1 MRKIISLTLLLPL
14 LLSCGHGGY
23 RATLN
28 HIDTLLRTD
37 PNTALAITDSIM
49 QDSIRMS
56 RAEQMR
62 TRLYRGVARIRTYNP
77 VTDDSTATAI
87 ARYYDSHGTPN
98 DRMMAYYLLGCTYR
112 DLGDTP
118 MQLECLQKAAEAA
131 DTTRTD
137 CDYYTMVSIY
147 GHLAN
152 LYHKQVL
159 PEEELSVLKKLGES
173 AKKDNDT
180 ITEIM
185 AYKLQMGSCYLLKDT
200 DRIFL
205 ISDTAQILYKQN
217 GYNEL
222 AARVLVTPIS
232 ISIDRGDYSKAKE
245 LLRIF
250 ENESGLFDTDG
261 NIEKG
266 WEYFYYN
273 KGRYLLG
280 TGKPDSAIIFFRKAS
295 GCGIDESIYKGLFN
309 AYIRKHEPDS
319 IAKYGQLFVNA
330 NDSAWLAKN
339 SQTVAQMT
347 AMYDYGRHK
356 KQAEEATSKYIKE
369 RKKILILISLLLLAL
384 SIIAFA
390 LFIIRKHRI
399 AEEERERQ
407 TQKEYDDAILAI
419 HHAQND
425 LRLLKYEYDE
435 VVTSKIEK
443 EQQKKESP
451 DKCTGNIIIEKDN
464 TKSIGS
470 EIASLHENYLRKIE
484 EKDKELK
491 TLIEEKERLQKNVTF
506 SRSVESDAR
515 FMDSAIYSKFC
526 HSCFPQK
533 GQHTIT
539 DNDWEQFM
547 SLFRE
552 CYPTYYAF
560 ISHNNVLRQTQIRVC
575 ALIRAGFRPGDK
587 CLILDVNSSK
597 INKIK
602 IQINKKLFGKD
613 DAKSLKNN
621 LAAHFY

>member
-1 MRKIISLTLLLPL
+1 
-14 LLSCGHGGY
+14 
-23 RATLN
+23 
-28 HIDTLLRTD
+28 
-37 PNTALAITDSIM
+37 
-49 QDSIRMS
+49 
-56 RAEQMR
+56 
-62 TRLYRGVARIRTYNP
+62 
-77 VTDDSTATAI
+77 
-87 ARYYDSHGTPN
+87 
-98 DRMMAYYLLGCTYR
+98 
-112 DLGDTP
+112 
-118 MQLECLQKAAEAA
+118 
-131 DTTRTD
+131 
-137 CDYYTMVSIY
+137 
-147 GHLAN
+147 
-152 LYHKQVL
+152 
-159 PEEELSVLKKLGES
+159 
-173 AKKDNDT
+173 
-180 ITEIM
+180 
-185 AYKLQMGSCYLLKDT
+185 
-200 DRIFL
+200 
-205 ISDTAQILYKQN
+205 
-217 GYNEL
+217 
-222 AARVLVTPIS
+222 
-232 ISIDRGDYSKAKE
+232 
-245 LLRIF
+245 
-250 ENESGLFDTDG
+250 
-261 NIEKG
+261 
-266 WEYFYYN
+266 
-273 KGRYLLG
+273 
-280 TGKPDSAIIFFRKAS
+280 
-295 GCGIDESIYKGLFN
+295 
-309 AYIRKHEPDS
+309 
-319 IAKYGQLFVNA
+319 
-330 NDSAWLAKN
+330 
-339 SQTVAQMT
+339 MT
-347 AMYDYGRHK
+347 AMYDYSRHK

-369 RKKILILISLLLLAL
+369 RKKILLLISLLLLAL

-451 DKCTGNIIIEKDN
+451 DICTGNIIIEKDN

-533 GQHTIT
+533 GQHALT

-597 INKIK
+597 INKLK

>member
-37 PNTALAITDSIM
+37 PNTALAITDINM

-347 AMYDYGRHK
+347 AMYDYSRHK

>member
-347 AMYDYGRHK
+347 AMYDYSRHK

-533 GQHTIT
+533 GQHALT

-575 ALIRAGFRPGDK
+575 ALI
-587 CLILDVNSSK
+587 
-597 INKIK
+597 
-602 IQINKKLFGKD
+602 
-613 DAKSLKNN
+613 
-621 LAAHFY
+621 

>member
-1 MRKIISLTLLLPL
+1 MRKIFYFILALLLL
-14 LLSCGHGGY
+14 ACCHRGETSRTLSHV
-23 RATLN
+23 
-28 HIDTLLRTD
+28 DSLLRTD
-37 PNTALAITDSIM
+37 PATALAITDSIM
-49 QDSIRMS
+49 QDSTRLS

-131 DTTRTD
+131 DTTQAD

-159 PEEELSVLKKLGES
+159 PEEELKALKVLGEC

-180 ITEIM
+180 ISFLQSFE
-185 AYKLQMGSCYLLKDT
+185 LQMRAYTLSKEIDKVLCIADSARKNYKYLGYDNMAATL
-200 DRIFL
+200 L
-205 ISDTAQILYKQN
+205 I
-217 GYNEL
+217 
-222 AARVLVTPIS
+222 TPIS
-232 ISIDRGDYSKAKE
+232 LYLDRADYKKAKE
-245 LLRIF
+245 YLDIYER
-250 ENESGLFDTDG
+250 ESGLFDKNG

-266 WEYFYYN
+266 REYHYFN

-280 TGKPDSAIIFFRKAS
+280 VEKTDSAIFYFHRALNGGKKEEA
-295 GCGIDESIYKGLFN
+295 YYGLLT
-309 AYIRKHEPDS
+309 AYEKKNIPDS
-319 IAKYGQLFVNA
+319 ISKYAKLFA
-330 NDSAWLAKN
+330 STNDSAWLAKN

-347 AMYDYGRHK
+347 AMYDYSRHK

-369 RKKILILISLLLLAL
+369 REKILILISLLLLAL
-384 SIIAFA
+384 GIIAFA

-407 TQKEYDDAILAI
+407 TQKVYDDAILAI

-435 VVTSKIEK
+435 VVTGKIEK
-443 EQQKKESP
+443 EQQKESP
-451 DKCTGNIIIEKDN
+451 DKCAGNIIIEKDN

-491 TLIEEKERLQKNVTF
+491 TLIEEEERLQKNVTF

-533 GQHTIT
+533 GQHALT

-597 INKIK
+597 INKLK

>member
-1 MRKIISLTLLLPL
+1 MRKIFSLTLLLPL

-23 RATLN
+23 RATLS
-28 HIDTLLRTD
+28 HVDSLLRTD
-37 PNTALAITDSIM
+37 PATALAITDSIM
-49 QDSIRMS
+49 QDSTRLS

-77 VTDDSTATAI
+77 VTNDSTATAI

-118 MQLECLQKAAEAA
+118 MQLECLQKAAEVA
-131 DTTRTD
+131 DTTRND

-147 GHLAN
+147 GHMAN

-159 PEEELSVLKKLGES
+159 PEEELKALKVLGEC

-180 ITEIM
+180 ISFLQSFE
-185 AYKLQMGSCYLLKDT
+185 LQMRAYTLSKEIDKVLCIADSARKNYKYLGYDNMAATL
-200 DRIFL
+200 L
-205 ISDTAQILYKQN
+205 I
-217 GYNEL
+217 
-222 AARVLVTPIS
+222 TPIS
-232 ISIDRGDYSKAKE
+232 LYLDRADYKKAKE
-245 LLRIF
+245 YLDIYER
-250 ENESGLFDTDG
+250 ESGLFDKNG

-266 WEYFYYN
+266 REYHYFN

-280 TGKPDSAIIFFRKAS
+280 VEKTDSAIFYFHRALNGGKKEEA
-295 GCGIDESIYKGLFN
+295 YYGLLT
-309 AYIRKHEPDS
+309 AYEKKNIPDS
-319 IAKYGQLFVNA
+319 ISKYAKLFA
-330 NDSAWLAKN
+330 STNDSAWFAKN

-347 AMYDYGRHK
+347 AMYDYSRHK

-399 AEEERERQ
+399 AEEKKERQ

-435 VVTSKIEK
+435 VVTGKIEK

-451 DKCTGNIIIEKDN
+451 DICTGNIIIEKDN

-533 GQHTIT
+533 GQHALT

-575 ALIRAGFRPGDK
+575 ALIRAGFCPGDK

-597 INKIK
+597 INKLK

-621 LAAHFY
+621 LTAYFY

>member
-1 MRKIISLTLLLPL
+1 
-14 LLSCGHGGY
+14 
-23 RATLN
+23 
-28 HIDTLLRTD
+28 
-37 PNTALAITDSIM
+37 
-49 QDSIRMS
+49 
-56 RAEQMR
+56 
-62 TRLYRGVARIRTYNP
+62 
-77 VTDDSTATAI
+77 
-87 ARYYDSHGTPN
+87 
-98 DRMMAYYLLGCTYR
+98 
-112 DLGDTP
+112 
-118 MQLECLQKAAEAA
+118 
-131 DTTRTD
+131 
-137 CDYYTMVSIY
+137 SIY
-147 GHLAN
+147 GHMAN
-152 LYHKQVL
+152 LYDKQIL
-159 PEEELSVLKKLGES
+159 PEEELKILKLAETC
-173 AKKDNDT
+173 ARKDNDT
-180 ITEIM
+180 LSVFKAFELRM
-185 AYKLQMGSCYLLKDT
+185 RPYYLLLDT
-200 DRIFL
+200 NKVL
-205 ISDTAQILYKQN
+205 SISDTIRAIYSQH
-217 GYNEL
+217 GYNNIAAEL
-222 AARVLVTPIS
+222 LITPIS
-232 ISIDRGDYSKAKE
+232 IFLDRGQYDKTRELIDIYERESK
-245 LLRIF
+245 
-250 ENESGLFDTDG
+250 LFDEKG
-261 NIEKG
+261 NIQKG
-266 WEYFYYN
+266 REYHYYN

-280 TGKPDSAIIFFRKAS
+280 IGKTDSAICYFYKALA
-295 GCGIDESIYKGLFN
+295 GGIEESACKGLLY
-309 AYIRKHEPDS
+309 AYKKLGKSDS
-319 IAKYGQLFVNA
+319 IAKYAQLFVNA
-330 NDSAWLAKN
+330 NDSSWFAKN

-347 AMYDYGRHK
+347 AMYDYSRHK

-369 RKKILILISLLLLAL
+369 RKKILLLISLLLLAL

-443 EQQKKESP
+443 EQQKESP
-451 DKCTGNIIIEKDN
+451 DICTDNIIIEKEN

-597 INKIK
+597 INKLK

>member
-1 MRKIISLTLLLPL
+1 MRKIFYFILALLLL
-14 LLSCGHGGY
+14 ACCHRGETSRTLSHV
-23 RATLN
+23 
-28 HIDTLLRTD
+28 DSLLRTD
-37 PNTALAITDSIM
+37 PATALAITDSLL
-49 QDSIRMS
+49 QDSTRMS

-118 MQLECLQKAAEAA
+118 MQLESFQTAVEKA
-131 DTTRTD
+131 DTTRDD

-147 GHLAN
+147 GHMAN
-152 LYHKQVL
+152 LYHAQVL
-159 PEEELSVLKKLGES
+159 P
-173 AKKDNDT
+173 ND
-180 ITEIM
+180 EIIALNNLRKY
-185 AYKLQMGSCYLLKDT
+185 AYKDKDTLTYILGNELQMRALVFMCDT
-200 DRIFL
+200 DKTL
-205 ISDTAQILYKQN
+205 KTAEESRREYIKH
-217 GYNEL
+217 GYNNY
-222 AARVLVTPIS
+222 AAGLLITPIS
-232 ISIDRGDYSKAKE
+232 LLLDRGDYKKAKE
-245 LLRIF
+245 YLDIY
-250 ENESGLFDTDG
+250 EQESGLFDKEG

-266 WEYFYYN
+266 REYHYFN

-280 TGKPDSAIIFFRKAS
+280 EGKADSAVYFFLKALQ
-295 GCGIDESIYKGLFN
+295 GGRYEEAYYGLLS
-309 AYIRKHEPDS
+309 AYEKKNIPDS
-319 IAKYGQLFVNA
+319 IAKYAKLYA
-330 NDSAWLAKN
+330 KTNDSIWLSKN
-339 SQTVAQMT
+339 SQTVEQMT
-347 AMYDYGRHK
+347 AMYDYSRHK

-369 RKKILILISLLLLAL
+369 RKKILLLISLLLLAL
-384 SIIAFA
+384 GIIAFA

-451 DKCTGNIIIEKDN
+451 DKCTGNRIIEKDN

-533 GQHTIT
+533 GQHALT

-587 CLILDVNSSK
+587 CLILNVNSSK

>member
-1 MRKIISLTLLLPL
+1 MRKIFYFILALLLL
-14 LLSCGHGGY
+14 ACCQRGETSRTLSHV
-23 RATLN
+23 
-28 HIDTLLRTD
+28 DSLLRTD
-37 PNTALAITDSIM
+37 PATALAITDSLL
-49 QDSIRMS
+49 QDSTRLS

-152 LYHKQVL
+152 LYDKQIL
-159 PEEELSVLKKLGES
+159 PEEELKILKLAETC
-173 AKKDNDT
+173 ARKDNDT
-180 ITEIM
+180 LSVFK
-185 AYKLQMGSCYLLKDT
+185 AYELRMRPYYLLLDT
-200 DRIFL
+200 NKVL
-205 ISDTAQILYKQN
+205 SISDTIRTIYSQH
-217 GYNEL
+217 GYNNIAAEL
-222 AARVLVTPIS
+222 LITPIS
-232 ISIDRGDYSKAKE
+232 IFLDRGQYDKTRE
-245 LLRIF
+245 LLDIYER
-250 ENESGLFDTDG
+250 ESKLFDEKG
-261 NIEKG
+261 NIQKG
-266 WEYFYYN
+266 REYHYYN

-280 TGKPDSAIIFFRKAS
+280 IGKTDSAICYFYKALA
-295 GCGIDESIYKGLFN
+295 GGIEESACKGLLY
-309 AYIRKHEPDS
+309 AYKKLGKSDS
-319 IAKYGQLFVNA
+319 IAKYAQLFVNA
-330 NDSAWLAKN
+330 NDSAWFAKN

-347 AMYDYGRHK
+347 AMYDYSRHK

-369 RKKILILISLLLLAL
+369 RKKILLLISLLLLAL
-384 SIIAFA
+384 GIIAFA

-435 VVTSKIEK
+435 VVTGKIEK
-443 EQQKKESP
+443 EQQKESP
-451 DKCTGNIIIEKDN
+451 DKCAGNIIIEKEN

-533 GQHTIT
+533 GQHALT

-587 CLILDVNSSK
+587 CLILNVNSSK
-597 INKIK
+597 INKLK